1 MGFAPHLFC
10 VSRREGRVETDFGI
24 VHLVRSPWRLRR
36 AHGAWGF
43 RHHLIWLHA
52 PLLAR
57 RLERFVRDQRPAG
70 IMHAFGVWGSAAVG
84 AARTLAR
91 GGRRIAVVVNAYTT
105 LEHEFRAKLRGTTS
119 DHGPFRRLQ
128 AAIDLAAVKV
138 IVERHERR
146 AYAGSDRVL
155 VNYES
160 VRHLLVAKWGSGLPV
175 SRVAYAAETAFLA
188 GGGAGAAPP
197 LLPPGEAPLVV
208 AVSRQDPRKGVDVLI
223 RALARL
229 RALDVPFRAALLGG
243 GPLLERHRRL
253 CAAAGLDDRV
263 VLPGYVPEPAAYLRR
278 AAVFALPSLQEAS
291 GSVSLLEALQAGVA
305 VVASAI
311 DGIPEDVTDEQS
323 ALLVPAGDAE
333 AVAAGL
339 RRVLTDP
346 FLRARLAGAGQAAF
360 RERFSAEAL
369 TTALRRVYADLGVIA
384 ARSPFLADGS
394 R

>member
-1 MGFAPHLFC
+1 MVAGGDPIESLGGHSTYVRAHARAACRMGFAPHLFC

-146 AYAGSDRVL
+146 AYTGSDRVL

-229 RALDVPFRAALLGG
+229 RALDVPFRAALRGG
-243 GPLLERHRRL
+243 RSRRPSRPARLRSRARRLPPARGGLCPALAPGGQRIGLAARGAPGWRRRRGIRDRRHPGGRHRR
-253 CAAAGLDDRV
+253 
-263 VLPGYVPEPAAYLRR
+263 
-278 AAVFALPSLQEAS
+278 AVRP
-291 GSVSLLEALQAGVA
+291 
-305 VVASAI
+305 
-311 DGIPEDVTDEQS
+311 
-323 ALLVPAGDAE
+323 
-333 AVAAGL
+333 
-339 RRVLTDP
+339 
-346 FLRARLAGAGQAAF
+346 
-360 RERFSAEAL
+360 
-369 TTALRRVYADLGVIA
+369 
-384 ARSPFLADGS
+384 ARSG